1 MKRGR
6 AKVAEMTVI
15 GLPFKKSKQNSKSCQ
30 TVIKIKTNRKCFAKP
45 LAVFS
50 AINGTKLIE
59 GDHITKDVIYISGV
73 YLTRRPL
80 TSMAGNIGDTGKKA
94 KLQMV
99 SQFIPENNK

>member
-1 MKRGR
+1 MPPKVVKRGR

-59 GDHITKDVIYISGV
+59 EDHITRDA

-80 TSMAGNIGDTGKKA
+80 TSMAGNIGDTGKKT